1 MTTRKRATDNMRSP
15 TSNGLLVNTVRRD
28 RIPKRSIRGYR
39 VNACC
44 GPTSRP
50 IWKKE
55 ISTTAA
61 AANRYSQNGSGRF
74 WLCPSPWARAW
85 PGVTTRSSSSAKAR
99 TAQRRITPLP
109 RLHEE
114 HAQLLTRLLV
124 LDLEAARNRCLE
136 RELCRLPWFDLCFEV
151 VAVQVKLHGTVGGY
165 PKPHLIAF
173 INGSDLARCH
183 AALCDRKVE
192 RFLLRPIRGG
202 FAGLNALRRRS
213 RAQQEKQP

>member
-1 MTTRKRATDNMRSP
+1 MTTRKRATDNTRSP

-85 PGVTTRSSSSAKAR
+85 PGVTTRRSSSARAR
-99 TAQRRITPLP
+99 TTKRRIIPLLP

-114 HAQLLTRLLV
+114 RAQLLTRPLV
-124 LDLEAARNRCLE
+124 LDLEAARNVCLK
-136 RELCRLPWFDLCFEV
+136 RKRRRFARLDLFFEI
-151 VAVQVKLHGTVGGY
+151 VAVQVELQGTLRGY

-173 INGSDLARCH
+173 MNGDLAWCH
-183 AALCDRKVE
+183 AAFYYRKVE
-192 RFLLRPIRGG
+192 RFLLPPIGGG
-202 FAGLNALRRRS
+202 FDHLSTLRHRS
-213 RAQQEKQP
+213 RA